1 MHSLV
6 IRIEQLNHKTPY
18 LSLEALSV
26 ARCSMEANT
35 SQPVKDDQIPTNTGQ
50 YLIYSLTGCVIIV
63 ILSITTLFGNS
74 VILVTI
80 WKTSSL
86 HSASNILL
94 SSLAVSDLAMGLV
107 VQPLFIVYLLAPLG
121 SELLHVLSIFL
132 STPSLMIITAIGV
145 DRLLALQFHLRYI
158 QVVTPLR
165 VKSVVS
171 FIWLLSAAI
180 ASSKLWAGYFFYL
193 IPPATFLCL
202 LVTNLF
208 VYSKIYCVVRRH
220 RRQIQQQQQQLQQ
233 GSNDN
238 VYRILRLKKSALK
251 TFLLCI
257 ILLLCY
263 LPYSVYTHLQM
274 LRAVASAS
282 VLITTVTLVF
292 LNSTLNPLI
301 YCWRDSQIRA
311 AVKQL
316 FYSLI

>member
-35 SQPVKDDQIPTNTGQ
+35 SQPVNDDQIPTNTGQ

-121 SELLHVLSIFL
+121 SELPHVLCIFL

-202 LVTNLF
+202 LVANFF

-220 RRQIQQQQQQLQQ
+220 RRQIQQQQQLQQ

-238 VYRILRLKKSALK
+238 VYRILRLKKSVLK

-263 LPYSVYTHLQM
+263 FPYSLYTHLQM

-282 VLITTVTLVF
+282 VLIITVTLVF

-301 YCWRDSQIRA
+301 FCWRDSQIRA

>member
-1 MHSLV
+1 
-6 IRIEQLNHKTPY
+6 
-18 LSLEALSV
+18 
-26 ARCSMEANT
+26 METNT
-35 SQPVKDDQIPTNTGQ
+35 SQPVNDDQIPTNTGQ
-50 YLIYSLTGCVIIV
+50 YLIYSLTGCVVIV
-63 ILSITTLFGNS
+63 ILSIITLFGNS
-74 VILVTI
+74 VILITI

-94 SSLAVSDLAMGLV
+94 SSLAVSDLAIGLI

-202 LVTNLF
+202 LVANFF

-238 VYRILRLKKSALK
+238 VYRILRLNKSALK

-263 LPYSVYTHLQM
+263 LPYSVCIHLLM
-274 LRAVASAS
+274 LRAVDSISAS
-282 VLITTVTLVF
+282 VLITTITLVF